1 MTSASAAGVLVE
13 AATVAGRAPSIHN
26 TQPWQWRVDSGAM
39 QLWAVPERQVR
50 TTDPE
55 GRMAAISCGAA
66 LHHARVAL
74 AVLGYTAQ
82 VTRLPDEAQPGLL
95 AVVSL
100 GESRVPTPQAMR
112 DYQTIA
118 VRVTDRRPVAGEPLA
133 AEPLQKIAEAARA
146 QGEHLHVLHRDQVI
160 ELAAA
165 ASYAQ
170 RAENADEQLREELGY
185 WVGGEREGGAGIPD
199 ANLLTEQPQTTVPGR
214 DFGRAGTLQTTAGHD
229 SAASYALLYSDTDDP
244 LAWLVAGEGMSAAWL
259 MATEL
264 GIGVMPLS
272 AVVEV
277 PSTRERLRDMLTSRS
292 HPHLV
297 LRLGYADPQ
306 TPTPPHTPRL
316 PVAETVRTQARPSG
330 GEP

>member
-1 MTSASAAGVLVE
+1 MTSAPAAGVLVE

-74 AVLGYTAQ
+74 TALGYTAQ
-82 VTRLPDEAQPGLL
+82 VTRLPDPQQPGLL
-95 AVVSL
+95 AVVAL
-100 GESRVPTPQAMR
+100 GEARVPSPQAMR
-112 DYQTIA
+112 DYQAISL
-118 VRVTDRRPVAGEPLA
+118 RITDRRPIGPDPLRP
-133 AEPLQKIAEAARA
+133 EPLQKIAEAARVH
-146 QGEHLHVLHRDQVI
+146 GEHLHVLHRDQVI
-160 ELAAA
+160 ELASA

-170 RAENADEQLREELGY
+170 QTENADQELREELGY
-185 WVGGEREGGAGIPD
+185 WVSGEREGTGIPA
-199 ANLLTEQPQTTVPGR
+199 ANLAAEPPQTTVPVR
-214 DFGRAGTLQTTAGHD
+214 DFGRTGTLPTNPGHD
-229 SAASYALLYSDTDDP
+229 RMASYALLYSDTDDP
-244 LAWLVAGEGMSAAWL
+244 LAWLMAGEGMSAAWL
-259 MATEL
+259 TATEL

-277 PSTRERLRDMLTSRS
+277 PATRERLREMLTPGS

-297 LRLGYADPQ
+297 LRLGLADAQIPM
-306 TPTPPHTPRL
+306 PPHTPRL
-316 PVAETVRTQARPSG
+316 PAAQTVHTQTPG